1 MALVLCPECG
11 EETLDRLTNCP
22 LCEEPLAEEK
32 QQIRDTTKL
41 FIYGALFL
49 GGLTGATLCNSLGY
63 TRTAISLAILGVL
76 SMVVMILKL
85 GKS

>member
-22 LCEEPLAEEK
+22 LCNEPLAEDK
-32 QQIRDTTKL
+32 QQTSETTKL

-49 GGLTGATLCNSLGY
+49 CGLTGATLCNSFGY
-63 TRTAISLAILGVL
+63 TRTAIILSLLGVL
-76 SMVVMILKL
+76 SLVVMVLKL
-85 GKS
+85 GNK

>member
-11 EETLDRLTNCP
+11 EETVDRLTKCP
-22 LCEEPLAEEK
+22 LCDEPLAEER
-32 QQIRDTTKL
+32 QPTSETTKL

-49 GGLTGATLCNSLGY
+49 CGLTGATLCNSLGY
-63 TRTAISLAILGVL
+63 TRTAISLSILGIL
-76 SMVVMILKL
+76 SILVMILKL